1 VEVLPSGKG
10 NRAFWSDH
18 GKAFVV
24 TCSGDWEKKERNSG
38 ARRFLKTRRRN
49 INRKFILKILVND
62 PIQIAE
68 SSTIVL
74 MFEKAIF

>member
-24 TCSGDWEKKERNSG
+24 TCSGDREKKKK
-38 ARRFLKTRRRN
+38 LN
-49 INRKFILKILVND
+49 IFIDAYLLECRIRG
-62 PIQIAE
+62 E
-68 SSTIVL
+68 IV
-74 MFEKAIF
+74 

>member
-24 TCSGDWEKKERNSG
+24 ICSGDMEKKKVKKLIIIS
-38 ARRFLKTRRRN
+38 F
-49 INRKFILKILVND
+49 
-62 PIQIAE
+62 
-68 SSTIVL
+68 
-74 MFEKAIF
+74 